1 MIRALIVCASLSGIL
16 SGCSDSLADASGNE
30 AISEHAKCEAIVAQE
45 SQVRGREVGSGD
57 FVASPLSNDLL
68 MACRQ
73 LSKPSVVYLHLRYGI
88 DVSQT
93 GLAKQG
99 Q

>member
-30 AISEHAKCEAIVAQE
+30 AISEYAKCEAIVAQE
-45 SQVRGREVGSGD
+45 NQVSGREVGSGD
-57 FVASPLSNDLL
+57 FVDSPASNDLL
-68 MACRQ
+68 TACRQ
-73 LSKPSVVYLHLRYGI
+73 LSGPSVVYLRLRYGI
-88 DVSQT
+88 DVSQAS
-93 GLAKQG
+93 LAKQG